1 MIELIAAAIAG
12 LAAGAVIGGAVTAW
26 VLCRRNN
33 PAKLL
38 TVGSLIR
45 YNGRVYEIELT
56 VGSLIRYNGRVY
68 EIERFTTDDDNQT
81 IAHFGDEVWEYL
93 IPVEELEAVTE

>member
-12 LAAGAVIGGAVTAW
+12 LGAGAVIGGAVAAW

-38 TVGSLIR
+38 TAGSLIR
-45 YNGRVYEIELT
+45 YNGRA
-56 VGSLIRYNGRVY
+56 Y

-93 IPVEELEAVTE
+93 IPVEELEAVPE

>member
-1 MIELIAAAIAG
+1 MFELICMGAAG
-12 LAAGAVIGGAVTAW
+12 LLAGAVIGGAVTAW
-26 VLCRRNN
+26 VLCPRNS

-38 TVGSLIR
+38 TA
-45 YNGRVYEIELT
+45 
-56 VGSLIRYNGRVY
+56 GSLIRYNGRVY

>member
-12 LAAGAVIGGAVTAW
+12 LAAGVVIGGAVTAW

-33 PAKLL
+33 PAKL
-38 TVGSLIR
+38 
-45 YNGRVYEIELT
+45 LT

-93 IPVEELEAVTE
+93 IPVEELEAVNE

>member
-1 MIELIAAAIAG
+1 MFELICMGVAG
-12 LAAGAVIGGAVTAW
+12 VLAGGVIGASLAAWHFYREQEKPV
-26 VLCRRNN
+26 
-33 PAKLL
+33 KL
-38 TVGSLIR
+38 
-45 YNGRVYEIELT
+45 LT

-93 IPVEELEAVTE
+93 IPVEELEAVPE

>member
-38 TVGSLIR
+38 TVGL
-45 YNGRVYEIELT
+45 
-56 VGSLIRYNGRVY
+56 LIRYNGRVY

>member
-1 MIELIAAAIAG
+1 M
-12 LAAGAVIGGAVTAW
+12 AGAAIGGAVTAW

-33 PAKLL
+33 PAKL
-38 TVGSLIR
+38 
-45 YNGRVYEIELT
+45 LT

-93 IPVEELEAVTE
+93 IPVEELEEVTE

>member
-1 MIELIAAAIAG
+1 MIELIAAAIVG

-26 VLCRRNN
+26 VLCPRNN
-33 PAKLL
+33 PAKL
-38 TVGSLIR
+38 
-45 YNGRVYEIELT
+45 LT

>member
-12 LAAGAVIGGAVTAW
+12 LGAGAVIGGAVTAW

-38 TVGSLIR
+38 TVGCEDVANS
-45 YNGRVYEIELT
+45 E
-56 VGSLIRYNGRVY
+56 
-68 EIERFTTDDDNQT
+68 D
-81 IAHFGDEVWEYL
+81 
-93 IPVEELEAVTE
+93 

>member
-45 YNGRVYEIELT
+45 YNGRVYEIE
-56 VGSLIRYNGRVY
+56 
-68 EIERFTTDDDNQT
+68 RFTTDDDNQT

-93 IPVEELEAVTE
+93 IPVEELEAVNE

>member
-45 YNGRVYEIELT
+45 YNGRVYEIE
-56 VGSLIRYNGRVY
+56 
-68 EIERFTTDDDNQT
+68 RFTTDDDNQT

>member
-45 YNGRVYEIELT
+45 YNGRVYEIE
-56 VGSLIRYNGRVY
+56 
-68 EIERFTTDDDNQT
+68 RFTTDDDNQT
-81 IAHFGDEVWEYL
+81 IAHFGDETWEYL
-93 IPVEELEAVTE
+93 IPVEELEGVME

>member
-45 YNGRVYEIELT
+45 YNGRVYEIE
-56 VGSLIRYNGRVY
+56 
-68 EIERFTTDDDNQT
+68 RFTTDDDNQT

-93 IPVEELEAVTE
+93 IPVEELERVME

>member
-1 MIELIAAAIAG
+1 MIELTAAAIAG

-45 YNGRVYEIELT
+45 YNGRVYEIE
-56 VGSLIRYNGRVY
+56 
-68 EIERFTTDDDNQT
+68 RFTTDDDNQT

-93 IPVEELEAVTE
+93 IPVEELEAVNE

>member
-1 MIELIAAAIAG
+1 M
-12 LAAGAVIGGAVTAW
+12 AGAVIGGAVTAW

-33 PAKLL
+33 PAKL
-38 TVGSLIR
+38 
-45 YNGRVYEIELT
+45 LT

>member
-1 MIELIAAAIAG
+1 M
-12 LAAGAVIGGAVTAW
+12 AGAVIGDAVTAW
-26 VLCRRNN
+26 VLCTRNN

-45 YNGRVYEIELT
+45 YNGRVYEIE
-56 VGSLIRYNGRVY
+56 
-68 EIERFTTDDDNQT
+68 RFTTGDDNQT
-81 IAHFGDEVWEYL
+81 IAHFGDETWEYL

>member
-12 LAAGAVIGGAVTAW
+12 LGAGAVIGGAVTAW
-26 VLCRRNN
+26 VLCHRNN
-33 PAKLL
+33 PAKL
-38 TVGSLIR
+38 
-45 YNGRVYEIELT
+45 LT

-81 IAHFGDEVWEYL
+81 IAHFGDETWEYL
-93 IPVEELEAVTE
+93 IPVEELEGVNE

>member
-45 YNGRVYEIELT
+45 YNGRVYEIE
-56 VGSLIRYNGRVY
+56 
-68 EIERFTTDDDNQT
+68 RFTTDDDNQT

-93 IPVEELEAVTE
+93 IPVEELEAVPE

>member
-45 YNGRVYEIELT
+45 YNGRVYEIE
-56 VGSLIRYNGRVY
+56 
-68 EIERFTTDDDNQT
+68 RFTTDDDNQT

-93 IPVEELEAVTE
+93 IPVEELEAVKE

>member
-45 YNGRVYEIELT
+45 YNGRVYEIE
-56 VGSLIRYNGRVY
+56 
-68 EIERFTTDDDNQT
+68 RFTTDDDNQT

-93 IPVEELEAVTE
+93 IPVEELEEVTE

>member
-12 LAAGAVIGGAVTAW
+12 LGAGAVIGGAVTAW

-33 PAKLL
+33 HAKL
-38 TVGSLIR
+38 
-45 YNGRVYEIELT
+45 LT

-81 IAHFGDEVWEYL
+81 IAHFGDETWEYL
-93 IPVEELEAVTE
+93 IPVEELEAVNE

>member
-26 VLCRRNN
+26 VLCHKRE
-33 PAKLL
+33 PTKLL
-38 TVGSLIR
+38 TVGSLIK
-45 YNGRVYEIELT
+45 
-56 VGSLIRYNGRVY
+56 YNGRVY

-93 IPVEELEAVTE
+93 IPVEELEGVTE

>member
-45 YNGRVYEIELT
+45 YNGRVYEIE
-56 VGSLIRYNGRVY
+56 
-68 EIERFTTDDDNQT
+68 RFTTDDDNQT

-93 IPVEELEAVTE
+93 IPVEELEGVME

>member
-26 VLCRRNN
+26 VLCHKRES
-33 PAKLL
+33 AKLL
-38 TVGSLIR
+38 TVGSLIK
-45 YNGRVYEIELT
+45 
-56 VGSLIRYNGRVY
+56 YNGRVY

-81 IAHFGDEVWEYL
+81 IAHFGDDVWEYL
-93 IPVEELEAVTE
+93 IPVEELEGVME

>member
-45 YNGRVYEIELT
+45 YNGRVYEIE
-56 VGSLIRYNGRVY
+56 
-68 EIERFTTDDDNQT
+68 RFTTDDDNQT
-81 IAHFGDEVWEYL
+81 IAHFGDETWEYL
-93 IPVEELEAVTE
+93 IPVEELEGVTE

>member
-12 LAAGAVIGGAVTAW
+12 LGAGAVIGGAVTAW

-33 PAKLL
+33 PAKL
-38 TVGSLIR
+38 I
-45 YNGRVYEIELT
+45 T

-81 IAHFGDEVWEYL
+81 IAHFGDETWEYL
-93 IPVEELEAVTE
+93 IPVEELEAVPE

>member
-1 MIELIAAAIAG
+1 MIELTAAAIAG

-45 YNGRVYEIELT
+45 YNGRVYEIE
-56 VGSLIRYNGRVY
+56 
-68 EIERFTTDDDNQT
+68 RFTTDDDNQT
-81 IAHFGDEVWEYL
+81 IAHFGDETWEYL
-93 IPVEELEAVTE
+93 IPVEELEAVNE

>member
-1 MIELIAAAIAG
+1 M
-12 LAAGAVIGGAVTAW
+12 AGAVIGGAVTAW
-26 VLCRRNN
+26 ALCRRNN
-33 PAKLL
+33 PAKL
-38 TVGSLIR
+38 
-45 YNGRVYEIELT
+45 LT

>member
-26 VLCRRNN
+26 VLCRRNK

-38 TVGSLIR
+38 TVGSLSVTTAGCTKS
-45 YNGRVYEIELT
+45 NGLQPTTTTKPSPISVMKH
-56 VGSLIRYNGRVY
+56 GS
-68 EIERFTTDDDNQT
+68 T
-81 IAHFGDEVWEYL
+81 
-93 IPVEELEAVTE
+93 

>member
-12 LAAGAVIGGAVTAW
+12 LGAGAVIGGAVTAW

-38 TVGSLIR
+38 TVGCEDVANS
-45 YNGRVYEIELT
+45 E
-56 VGSLIRYNGRVY
+56 
-68 EIERFTTDDDNQT
+68 DQD
-81 IAHFGDEVWEYL
+81 
-93 IPVEELEAVTE
+93 

>member
-1 MIELIAAAIAG
+1 M
-12 LAAGAVIGGAVTAW
+12 GAVIGGAVTAW

-33 PAKLL
+33 PAKL
-38 TVGSLIR
+38 
-45 YNGRVYEIELT
+45 LT

-93 IPVEELEAVTE
+93 IPVEELEAVPE

>member
-26 VLCRRNN
+26 VLCHRIN
-33 PAKLL
+33 PAKL
-38 TVGSLIR
+38 
-45 YNGRVYEIELT
+45 LT

-81 IAHFGDEVWEYL
+81 IAHFGDETWEYL
-93 IPVEELEAVTE
+93 IPVEELEVVPE

>member
-1 MIELIAAAIAG
+1 MAG
-12 LAAGAVIGGAVTAW
+12 GVIGASLAAW

-33 PAKLL
+33 PAKL
-38 TVGSLIR
+38 
-45 YNGRVYEIELT
+45 LT

-81 IAHFGDEVWEYL
+81 IAHFGDETWEYL
-93 IPVEELEAVTE
+93 IPVEELEGVME

>member
-1 MIELIAAAIAG
+1 MFELICMGVAG
-12 LAAGAVIGGAVTAW
+12 LLAGAVIGGAVTAW

-33 PAKLL
+33 PAKL
-38 TVGSLIR
+38 
-45 YNGRVYEIELT
+45 LT

-93 IPVEELEAVTE
+93 IPVEELEAVNE

>member
-26 VLCRRNN
+26 VLCTRNN
-33 PAKLL
+33 PAKL
-38 TVGSLIR
+38 
-45 YNGRVYEIELT
+45 LT

-93 IPVEELEAVTE
+93 IPVEELEAVNE